1 MLLLTMLISS
11 WVLKPL
17 VAGYEQGLAAYNLS
31 NFELAKAEFLV
42 ASALGDARAMYML
55 GLIHD
60 PSFVGYNRDLA
71 DAMKWY
77 RMAAEQ
83 GHARAQYKLGM
94 MHRNGFDVAT
104 RVRSDA
110 FGVEARATPSQ
121 RLGIAYVEALKWLT
135 RASEQGL
142 ADAQYNLGLMYASGT
157 GIPADFVSAYLWWAV
172 AVQYGSQEARDKL
185 FFLEQRMSEAD
196 VGRARTLVGEWTA
209 SHWKNHD

>member
-1 MLLLTMLISS
+1 MAWRALLLAMLMSS

-31 NFELAKAEFLV
+31 NFELAEIEFLV
-42 ASALGDARAMYML
+42 ASALGDTRAMYML

-60 PSFVGYNRDLA
+60 PSFIGYNRDPA
-71 DAMKWY
+71 EAMKWY

-83 GHARAQYKLGM
+83 GHPLAQYKLGM
-94 MHRNGFDVAT
+94 LHRNGFDVVT
-104 RVRSDA
+104 RVRSNA

-135 RASEQGL
+135 LAAKQGL

-172 AVQYGSQEARDKL
+172 AVEYGSQEAREKL
-185 FFLEQRMSEAD
+185 FFLEQLMSKAD
-196 VGRARTLVGEWTA
+196 VGRARTLAGEWTER
-209 SHWKNHD
+209 H